1 MVGVVLRRVLA
12 VIVVT
17 GLVAGVAFA
26 GGQGEAA
33 EDGPVTITVWHDQG
47 DKGVTWFEEL
57 EDAYNEATGENIE
70 VESVSFPTQQ
80 WIERSIAALNTN
92 TAPDLIFNNYERV
105 IRVEDQTEKI
115 LDLSDALAEVPDTS
129 FLSEGDLAVSRYGGK
144 TLILP
149 VQRVQMAFGVRRSWL
164 EAVDEEFPRTV
175 DDMVRVAEKFQ
186 QGDPDGNGVDGDTF
200 GLALQAAN
208 PRDLVHMMDLFTF
221 GTGLRHTVI
230 DPDGNI
236 VINEP
241 ERRALYSRI
250 VEIYREYTAQDTI
263 NHSFTEMYQVI
274 EGNRA
279 GMFRVGDWN
288 VNKWDQADVLD
299 GDYVIGPWPEF
310 PQGDSRNVVIGGM
323 RGVAVPENAPNREE
337 AIAFAQFMLSREAQ
351 RLSFE
356 HIGAAVRGDW
366 ELDLRPHQRFFAQ
379 PEHNLVAYDFPES
392 IHPFYPQIEEIFHRE
407 LLGALADP
415 NADVGQVLM
424 EAEEKILEY
433 IENNT

>member
-1 MVGVVLRRVLA
+1 MVGLGLRRILVL
-12 VIVVT
+12 VIIAS
-17 GLVAGVAFA
+17 LVPAIVFA
-26 GGQGEAA
+26 GGQDEAGE
-33 EDGPVTITVWHDQG
+33 EGPVTITVWHDQG

-57 EDAYNEATGENIE
+57 EQAYNAATGANVEI
-70 VESVSFPTQQ
+70 ESVSFPTQQ

-115 LDLSDALAEVPDTS
+115 LDLSDALAGVSDTS
-129 FLSEGDLAVSRYGGK
+129 FLSDQDLAVSSYGGK

-149 VQRVQMAFGVRRSWL
+149 IQRVQMAFGVRRTWL
-164 EAVDEEFPRTV
+164 ETLDEEFPRTV
-175 DDMVRVAEKFQ
+175 DDLTRIARKFQ
-186 QGDPDGNGVDGDTF
+186 EGDPDGNGVEGDTF
-200 GLALQAAN
+200 GIALQAAN

-221 GTGLRHTVI
+221 GTGLKHTII
-230 DPDGNI
+230 DPDGN
-236 VINEP
+236 VLINEP
-241 ERRALYSRI
+241 ERRALYSQI
-250 VEIYREYTAQDTI
+250 VEIYRNYTAQDTI

-299 GDYVIGPWPEF
+299 GDYVIGPWPQF
-310 PQGDSRNVVIGGM
+310 PQGDARNVVIGGM
-323 RGVAVPENAPNREE
+323 RGVAVPENAPHREE

-379 PEHNLVAYDFPES
+379 PEHSLIAYDFPES
-392 IHPFYPQIEEIFHRE
+392 VHPFYPQIEEIFHRE

-415 NADVGQVLM
+415 DADVGQVLA
-424 EAEEKILEY
+424 ETEEKILEY

>member
-1 MVGVVLRRVLA
+1 
-12 VIVVT
+12 
-17 GLVAGVAFA
+17 
-26 GGQGEAA
+26 
-33 EDGPVTITVWHDQG
+33 
-47 DKGVTWFEEL
+47 
-57 EDAYNEATGENIE
+57 

-115 LDLSDALAEVPDTS
+115 LDLSDALAEVPDTD

-175 DDMVRVAEKFQ
+175 DDMVRIAEKFQ

-230 DPDGNI
+230 DPEGNI

-241 ERRALYSRI
+241 DRRALYSRI

-337 AIAFAQFMLSREAQ
+337 AVAFAQFMLSREAQ

-379 PEHNLVAYDFPES
+379 PDHNLVAYDFPES

-415 NADVGQVLM
+415 NADVGQVLV